1 MRLMSSGKEPQR
13 LLSMKLRGVK
23 IELLLKYILI
33 TEYLAIGP
41 FILYVLFL
49 ASLRVGLAKPQTPHA
64 LNAYNQ
70 LTDFTRKY
78 ETD

>member
-41 FILYVLFL
+41 FILYVLL
-49 ASLRVGLAKPQTPHA
+49 LDYMLHCVWVWQNPERHTH
-64 LNAYNQ
+64 
-70 LTDFTRKY
+70 
-78 ETD
+78 